1 MLLDDFIRF
10 LRIKKVKKYIP
21 KNIVLCD
28 LGCGPSAYLLNL
40 LKAKIEKGVG
50 IDKKIKQTFKENLKL
65 INFNIQKQIPL
76 PDKSVDYLTML
87 AVLEHLDYPEQVLKE
102 CWRILKNK
110 GYLIITV
117 PSPIADPIL
126 NFLAYKL
133 KLIEKEELDDHKH
146 YFYVKK
152 LKKILNEAGFQIL
165 KIKKFELGFNIFILA
180 IKQ

>member
-50 IDKKIKQTFKENLKL
+50 IDKKIKQISKENLKL
-65 INFNIQKQIPL
+65 INFEIQKQIPL
-76 PDKSVDYLTML
+76 PDESINCLTML
-87 AVLEHLDYPEQVLKE
+87 AVLEHLDYPEQILKE
-102 CWRILKNK
+102 CWRVLKKN

-117 PSPIADPIL
+117 PSPIADPVL

-133 KLIEKEELDDHKH
+133 KLIENKEIDDHKH
-146 YFYVKK
+146 YFSIKK
-152 LKKILNEAGFQIL
+152 LDEILKQTGFQVL
-165 KIKKFELGFNIFILA
+165 KIKKFEFGFNVFILA
-180 IKQ
+180 IKI